1 MSSSI
6 TLSAG
11 VRQNLLSLQQTADMM
26 TTTQN
31 RLSTGKKVNTA
42 LDNPTNFFTSASLN
56 ARAGD
61 LNSLMD
67 SMSNGVKTLEA
78 ADNGLSSITKTLE
91 SMQSTLRQAR
101 QDKSFESASFTVQVD
116 PAGAKQLTLSGGAFS
131 TATNFAL
138 TTTGSGQYVKQTGT
152 YAAPSAAAA
161 STLTGDFNLT
171 TTVGGIAGGTLTVA
185 YGGESVDITLSSQLA
200 GDRKAA
206 ILAEIQAGL
215 SGTALDGKI
224 DADIS
229 TNFISL
235 TAADNEDAQIALT
248 GAAAAQVFGTQV
260 TGTQGSN
267 GKTEFSVN
275 GTAISLDT
283 TTGADLATAITNIN
297 SQLGASSKFQAYD
310 ATTGGVGKVGIRAVT
325 TDAGSLAI
333 GGADADLFGTP
344 SAAGVVNGTT
354 SAALTLSKTIDNMV
368 SEINNSSTFNTKIKA
383 SNDNGKLRLQ
393 NLSTQ
398 SLDILGTNSSGVV
411 TGKATETS
419 SIAGNSVR
427 SDLAAQYNELRD
439 QLDKLAD
446 DGSFNGINLLRGDK
460 LTLTFNENGTS
471 SISIQSKGGK
481 SVDSQN
487 LGLSTTVNA
496 KDLDSDT
503 NIDAEIT
510 KIKTALTSVRSQ
522 SSAFGN
528 NLSIVENRQDFTKA
542 MMNTL
547 QIGADQLVLA
557 DSSEEGANMLA
568 LQTRQQ
574 LSTTALSLA
583 NQANQAVLRLF

>member
-1 MSSSI
+1 MSGI

-26 TTTQN
+26 TSTQN
-31 RLSTGKKVNTA
+31 KLSTGKKVNSA
-42 LDNPTNFFTSASLN
+42 LDNPTNFFTSSSLS

-61 LNSLMD
+61 LNTLMD
-67 SMSNGVKTLEA
+67 SMSNGVKTIEA
-78 ADNGLSSITKTLE
+78 ADNGLTSITKTLE

-101 QDKSFESASFTVQVD
+101 QDKSFESASFTVNVD
-116 PAGAKQLTLSGGAFS
+116 PAGAKKLALSGGSFE
-131 TATNFAL
+131 TATDFAL
-138 TTTGSGQYVKQTGT
+138 TATGTGQYAKTT
-152 YAAPSAAAA
+152 ANYAAPTAAGAA
-161 STLTGDFNLT
+161 TDASSINLNT
-171 TTVGGIAGGTLTVA
+171 TAQAGGALTISF
-185 YGGESVDITLSSQLA
+185 GGTSVDMTITGTGGAA
-200 GDRKAA
+200 GDADDVRDEINAK
-206 ILAEIQAGL
+206 LA
-215 SGTALDGKI
+215 GTALDGVI
-224 DADIS
+224 
-229 TNFISL
+229 
-235 TAADNEDAQIALT
+235 TASVAANGITLT
-248 GAAAAQVFGTQV
+248 GPAATDGTIATSGAASAGIFAGAVITA
-260 TGTQGSN
+260 GSN

-275 GTAISLDT
+275 STAVSLTTADT
-283 TTGADLATAITNIN
+283 TAALAAVTIN

-310 ATTGGVGKVGIRAVT
+310 DGGKLGIRATT

-333 GGADADLFGTP
+333 GGVDANLFGTP
-344 SAAGVVNGTT
+344 SAAGVVSGTT
-354 SAALTLSKTIDNMV
+354 SAALTLAKTVDNMV

-398 SLDILGTNSSGVV
+398 KLDVAGTNTSGVV
-411 TGKATETS
+411 TGKATDTS

-427 SDLAAQYNELRD
+427 ADLSAQYNELRD

-471 SISIQSKGGK
+471 SIAIQSKGGK
-481 SVDSQN
+481 SIDSQN
-487 LGLSTTVNA
+487 LGLSTTINA

-503 NIDAEIT
+503 NIDTQIN
-510 KIKTALTSVRSQ
+510 KIKSALTSVRSQ

-528 NLSIVENRQDFTKA
+528 NLSIVENRQDFTKS

-557 DSSEEGANMLA
+557 DSNEEGANMLA

>member
-1 MSSSI
+1 MSSGI

-11 VRQNLLSLQQTADMM
+11 VRQNLLSLQNTAAMM
-26 TTTQN
+26 TSTQN
-31 RLSTGKKVNTA
+31 KLSTGKKVNSA
-42 LDNPTNFFTSASLN
+42 LDNPTNFFTSSSLS

-67 SMSNGVKTLEA
+67 SMSNGVKTIEA
-78 ADNGLSSITKTLE
+78 ADNGLTSITKTLE

-101 QDKSFESASFTVQVD
+101 QDKSFESASFTVNVD
-116 PAGAKQLTLSGGAFS
+116 PAGAKKLALSGGSFE
-131 TATNFAL
+131 TATDFEL
-138 TTTGSGQYVKQTGT
+138 TATGSGQYVKTT
-152 YAAPSAAAA
+152 SDYSAPAAAA
-161 STLTGDFNLT
+161 KSAVATAVDLSAGTA
-171 TTVGGIAGGTLTVA
+171 TVRGGTLTIA
-185 YGGESVDITLSSQLA
+185 YGGSSVDVTIADHLVA
-200 GDRKAA
+200 GTQVANIKAE
-206 ILAEIQAGL
+206 LTAGL
-215 SGTALDGKI
+215 AGTALDGKLVVG
-224 DADIS
+224 DDGS
-229 TNFISL
+229 GHVNL
-235 TAADNEDAQIALT
+235 TAAANEDAQIAIT
-248 GAAAAQVFGTQV
+248 GTANTITDTFGANV

-275 GTAISLDT
+275 GTAVELT
-283 TTGADLATAITNIN
+283 TAETTAALAVAKIN
-297 SQLGASSKFQAYD
+297 EQLGSSSKFQAYAD
-310 ATTGGVGKVGIRAVT
+310 VNKVGIRATT

-333 GGADADLFGTP
+333 GGTDAGLFGTK
-344 SAAGVVNGTT
+344 SAAGIVSGTT
-354 SAALTLSKTIDNMV
+354 SAALTLSKTVDNMV

-398 SLDILGTNSSGVV
+398 KLDVAGTNTSGVV
-411 TGKATETS
+411 TGKATDTS

-427 SDLAAQYNELRD
+427 ADLSSQYNELRD

-471 SISIQSKGGK
+471 SIAIQSKGGK

-487 LGLSTTVNA
+487 LGLSTTINA

-503 NIDAEIT
+503 NIDTQIN
-510 KIKTALTSVRSQ
+510 KIKSALTSVRSQ

-528 NLSIVENRQDFTKA
+528 NLSIVENRQDFTKS

-557 DSSEEGANMLA
+557 DSNEEGANMLA